1 MTIREK
7 AITVYRIFG
16 LFGLKGVIKVFQ
28 KERFFYK
35 AVLDG
40 KLGYALFTG
49 EKKSTWKNLK
59 EPIIPYA
66 LEEVSNLDINGFRL
80 TFVHDE

>member
-49 EKKSTWKNLK
+49 EKKST
-59 EPIIPYA
+59 
-66 LEEVSNLDINGFRL
+66 
-80 TFVHDE
+80 